1 MEKVTAV
8 ALLEKYWQA
17 ETTIA
22 EEAALA
28 AYFCG
33 GEVDA
38 ELLPYCEL
46 FVYFQEETQVSAGP
60 DFGDRILQRL
70 GLPLDGDERTTEMAP
85 VEPAAA
91 GLRGSIHGVLAPVVP
106 ITREPFRL
114 GLAAAAAAIL
124 LVAISLFLLKPVGEP
139 AILADTRPTGQT
151 ASGAGIAGAGS
162 TGQGRS
168 TERAVVTDTY
178 DNPEQALA
186 AVRHAL
192 LIASRNLN
200 QGRRQLTGAHK

>member
-1 MEKVTAV
+1 MEKATVI

-28 AYFCG
+28 AYFRG
-33 GEVDA
+33 GEVDV

-70 GLPLDGDERTTEMAP
+70 GLPLDGGERTMEMP
-85 VEPAAA
+85 DMRAAA
-91 GLRGSIHGVLAPVVP
+91 APVVP
-106 ITREPFRL
+106 VTWEPFRL
-114 GLAAAAAAIL
+114 GMAAAAAVIL
-124 LVAISLFLLKPVGEP
+124 LVIASLFLLKPVGEP

-151 ASGAGIAGAGS
+151 ASGAGIAGSGS

-200 QGRRQLTGAHK
+200 QGRRQFTGAHK

>member
-1 MEKVTAV
+1 MEKATAL

-46 FVYFQEETQVSAGP
+46 FIYFQEETQISAGP

-70 GLPLDGDERTTEMAP
+70 GLPLDAEA
-85 VEPAAA
+85 
-91 GLRGSIHGVLAPVVP
+91 APVVP
-106 ITREPFRL
+106 VAREPFRL
-114 GLAAAAAAIL
+114 GMAAAAAAIL
-124 LVAISLFLLKPVGEP
+124 LVVTSLFLLKPVGEP

-151 ASGAGIAGAGS
+151 ASGAGIAAASS

-178 DNPEQALA
+178 DDPEQALA

-200 QGRRQLTGAHK
+200 QGRRRLTGAHK